1 MGTEG
6 TWASAF
12 VAQRQ
17 GSWATRERATRTWTA
32 VVAFG
37 REKKWDLSPTLIT
50 PKQMRQFLEA
60 RAHKISARCV
70 QNEASHLRRSIE
82 GAGRALGDVRDE
94 KNPWS
99 SARMNVPAGSR
110 IGGKAAADLEKW
122 DLVKPNMDKD
132 IQAVVGLIEAL
143 GLRCKEGIMATGSLK
158 EWERELAKPE
168 SAIRGC
174 AVHVV
179 IGTKGGRPRFVFIP
193 PSRVEVVKT
202 AVSTALAVE
211 ALHRGKLI
219 DAPDLKAG
227 MKKYSNCM
235 SRLGLTGTDSGH
247 GLRRAWAQQQYV
259 YYRET
264 SLDEKEALRRL
275 SGDLGH
281 GDGRGR
287 WVANNY
293 LLGGEGGGE

>member
-6 TWASAF
+6 DWGAAF
-12 VAQRQ
+12 VMKGE
-17 GSWATRERATRTWTA
+17 GSGATRSRAAKTWNA
-32 VVAFG
+32 VIRFG
-37 REKKWDLSPTLIT
+37 KEKKWDLSPKLIT
-50 PKQMRQFLEA
+50 PKQMRQFLEH
-60 RAHKISARCV
+60 RATVVSPRCV
-70 QNEASHLRRSIE
+70 QNEASHLRRAVE
-82 GAGRALGDVRDE
+82 GAGRIIGNVRD
-94 KNPWS
+94 PGCAWS
-99 SARMNVPAGSR
+99 STRLSIPKGSR
-110 IGGKAAADLEKW
+110 IGGKAAADPKKW
-122 DLVKPNMDKD
+122 DLAKPAMDKD
-132 IQAVVGLIEAL
+132 IQVVVSLIEAL
-143 GLRCKEGIMATGSLK
+143 GLRCRESIMASSSLK
-158 EWERELAKPE
+158 EWELELAKPE
-168 SAIRGC
+168 SAVRGC

-193 PSRVEVVKT
+193 PSRVEVVKA
-202 AVSTALAVE
+202 AVSTARAVE
-211 ALHRGKLI
+211 ALHKGKLI
-219 DAPDLKAG
+219 DAPDLERG

-259 YYRET
+259 FYRET
-264 SLDEKEALRRL
+264 GLDDKEALRRL